1 MEPQKLVRHITAIHL
16 QQCTSATLKHVKTLL
31 LDVDGT
37 LIDSYPGIITSFVH
51 ALDQGGHPRPSED
64 FLRSVPG
71 PPLEVT
77 LNRLGLTPED
87 NRATLRRY
95 MEHYDT
101 TGWTMSAPYPGIRDL
116 LVSLKDQGFQL
127 CTATSKS
134 QPITEKI
141 LEHHKLAELFT
152 FIGAATGPDGGRR
165 SKRDVIAHVLDNVG
179 LDEGSDI
186 LMIGD
191 RIHDITGAAEFNIP
205 TVAVT
210 WGYGNAEEH
219 QHAHRVADTPAE
231 IERIIHDW
239 AH

>member
-1 MEPQKLVRHITAIHL
+1 
-16 QQCTSATLKHVKTLL
+16 VKTLL

-51 ALDQGGHPRPSED
+51 ALDQGGHPRPSDD

-71 PPLEVT
+71 PPLEIT

-87 NRATLRRY
+87 NGATLHRY

-101 TGWTMSAPYPGIRDL
+101 TGWAMSAPYPGIRDL

-134 QPITEKI
+134 QPITERI

-231 IERIIHDW
+231 LERIIHDW